1 MSTGNK
7 TLGNRMKEYE
17 YVTRTYLTRRM
28 PAIIRVD
35 MKAGHTF
42 TRGLKKPWD
51 EIFTSC
57 MDITALRMC
66 QNIQGAKCAYVQSDE
81 ISILLTDYDN
91 LNTDA
96 WFDKNV
102 LKMASVSASLATRF
116 FNENFY
122 VCTKENGNIY
132 DELVKMGRETY
143 EDYQY
148 DLTLRNK
155 VFSALFD
162 SRVFVLPKEE
172 VCNYFIW
179 RQQDAVRNSIQS
191 VGQANFSHKELQN
204 LSCDQIQDKLFLEK
218 GINWNNFQIKYKRGV
233 FIYKKN
239 GENDWKID
247 ENMPILTQDRDYINR
262 FVYIEED

>member
-91 LNTDA
+91 INTDA
-96 WFDKNV
+96 WFNKNI
-102 LKMASVSASLATRF
+102 LKMTSVSASMATLY
-116 FNENFY
+116 FNRMWENMCDEYAHEFAEAWN
-122 VCTKENGNIY
+122 VSKEDTEY
-132 DELVKMGRETY
+132 LDVLDSKR
-143 EDYQY
+143 
-148 DLTLRNK
+148 LR
-155 VFSALFD
+155 AMFD

-179 RQQDAVRNSIQS
+179 RQQDAIRNSIQS

-218 GINWNNFQIKYKRGV
+218 GINWNDFQIKYKRGV

-247 ENMPILTQDRDYINR
+247 ENMPILTQYVDYINR